1 MKSPICDML
10 GIEFPLL
17 AFSHCRDVVA
27 AVSRAG
33 GFGVLGATAHSPETL
48 ERELKWID
56 DHADGKPYGVDVLI
70 PENISTAGEKNV
82 TWKSLEA
89 RVSQQHRDFT
99 RNLLK
104 KYDIELTTTNVA
116 DNQPQP
122 FDAETALELLEV
134 SFRHP
139 IKLIANALG
148 VPPKAMIDQGK
159 KHGVPVAAL
168 VGAKEHA
175 LRQVAAGVD
184 ILVVQGTEAGGH
196 CGEVSTMVLVPEVI
210 KAIKPIRDV
219 PVLAAGGIMT
229 GRQMAACMAMGA
241 AGAWTGSVWLA
252 TVESETIGDL
262 PREDDR
268 GLLARR
274 GALQGPHRKAGAAI
288 ALGLDRCLGPRP
300 RQSRRAADAAAEHH
314 QPRRLQFDR
323 PLGRGRQ
330 RQGARPRQLFRRP
343 GRRPDRQ
350 REVGRRRGA
359 GIQGRFCRGDRAH
372 ECAGGGVIACT
383 VIARRSEAIQTATSR
398 DTVWIASSLR
408 SSQ

>member
-33 GFGVLGATAHSPETL
+33 GFGVLGATVHTPDTL

-56 DHADGKPYGVDVLI
+56 EHVDGKPYGVDVLI
-70 PENISTAGEKNV
+70 PENISTAGEKDV

-89 RVSQQHRDFT
+89 RVPQEHRDYT
-99 RNLLK
+99 RGLLK
-104 KYDIELTTTNVA
+104 KYDIELTATNVA

-122 FDAETALELLEV
+122 FDAKTALQLLEV
-134 SFRHP
+134 SFNHP
-139 IKLIANALG
+139 IRLIANALG
-148 VPPKAMIDQGK
+148 VPPKAMIEMGK
-159 KHGVPVAAL
+159 THGVPVAAL

-196 CGEVSTMVLVPEVI
+196 CGEVSTLVLVPEVI

-252 TVESETIGDL
+252 TVEAETTEIF
-262 PREDDR
+262 REKMIAASSRDAVRSKGRTGKPARQLRSVWTDAWDR
-268 GLLARR
+268 APESP
-274 GALQGPHRKAGAAI
+274 GALPMPLQSIISRDAFNSIDRAAASGNARARDLVSYFVGQGVGLIDSVRSAGAVVQEFKEDFAEAVEHMN
-288 ALGLDRCLGPRP
+288 ALV
-300 RQSRRAADAAAEHH
+300 AE
-314 QPRRLQFDR
+314 
-323 PLGRGRQ
+323 
-330 RQGARPRQLFRRP
+330 
-343 GRRPDRQ
+343 
-350 REVGRRRGA
+350 
-359 GIQGRFCRGDRAH
+359 
-372 ECAGGGVIACT
+372 
-383 VIARRSEAIQTATSR
+383 
-398 DTVWIASSLR
+398 
-408 SSQ
+408 